1 MVQQPPHPLGN
12 GCLAPVI
19 QMLQKIFGV
28 LAALFR
34 RLGKP
39 INRRRPV
46 FWYLFSEKLQL
57 AQRILRILVILP
69 CGSGEQTDSFL
80 RVL

>member
-12 GCLAPVI
+12 GCLAPVV

-28 LAALFR
+28 LVVLFR
-34 RLGKP
+34 RPGEPVYRCLT
-39 INRRRPV
+39 V
-46 FWYLFSEKLQL
+46 FWYLFPQQIQL
-57 AQRILRILVILP
+57 AQRILSELVILP
-69 CGSGEQTDSFL
+69 CGSGEQLDGFL